1 MQNTIMLFD
10 GVWRNAADNFFLIN
24 LIVFFQG
31 TLFFDYKCQVID
43 STEQEKTTYQNHT
56 IFSAVN
62 VPSVVFLCADCISPA
77 DTAPAAHHTPAT
89 LEPEHQNQKS
99 SPSTDYRRKP

>member
-1 MQNTIMLFD
+1 MPFD

-62 VPSVVFLCADCISPA
+62 VPSVYAVF
-77 DTAPAAHHTPAT
+77 TAIVI
-89 LEPEHQNQKS
+89 
-99 SPSTDYRRKP
+99 YR